1 MKNIV
6 NAQDLAGILERVD
19 NLSPQS
25 KALWGQ
31 MTVNQ
36 ALAHMTDQ
44 FRMMYGEIQIK
55 DRSSFVSRTVT
66 KWMVLKAENISK
78 DLPTVFE
85 MDQNKG
91 GTPPTTFDEDK
102 STLKNYLLKF
112 PMKNN
117 HDLELHPFLGKMTID
132 QFGRLAWQ
140 HLDHHLKQFGC

>member
-19 NLSPQS
+19 KLTPQS
-25 KALWGQ
+25 KPHWGQ
-31 MTVNQ
+31 MNVNQ
-36 ALAHMTDQ
+36 AVVHLADQ

-55 DRSSFVSRTVT
+55 DKSSFVSRTVT
-66 KWMVLKAENISK
+66 KWMVLKAENIAK
-78 DLPTVFE
+78 NLPTIFE
-85 MDQNKG
+85 IDQNKG
-91 GTPPTTFDEDK
+91 GTSPTTFDEDL

-117 HDLELHPFLGKMTID
+117 HDLEIHPVLGKMTID

-140 HLDHHLKQFGC
+140 HLDHHLKQFGV